1 MIACNLVGRSPSIIK
16 NNILWELSRTLQ
28 TGIKQTDISS
38 SLSLQNE
45 ESNDLKSLSSLPG
58 PQERHLKKKIKNRFD
73 IKRQFVDWVTTKVKG
88 GNGGSGCTHRRKVGP
103 NSGPD
108 GGDGGRGGSVVVV
121 ASENCSQLKHV
132 LPHYYAKNGEKG
144 AVNNRTGRSAL
155 NMFIQVPCGTTV
167 TDVET
172 SEVLADLIYEGDREL
187 VARGGSGGIG
197 NAIFKVQIDKDSEPI
212 EATSGEKGEER
223 TIALEMKTIADVGLV
238 GFPNAGKST
247 LLRAL
252 SNATPKVAA
261 YPFTTLRPHIGR
273 IEYKDQSQI
282 AVADI
287 PGLIEGAHE
296 NKGLGH
302 SFLRHV
308 ERCSSL
314 VFVVDLSEE
323 MPDQAIEI
331 LSRELDLYKSG
342 LSKLPSLV
350 VANKIDIVRNTELH
364 LKNLTDAVSL
374 PIIGISGKHR
384 INIEELKILLRN
396 MCEK

>member
-1 MIACNLVGRSPSIIK
+1 MNIVALKAYREILTKIKITDIFEFTRNSRHRNTTCKTVFLCPRLKTLPPPLPLTGTLCFLFMEMYLHLFSKTCTVHPHQNEAKVGESGTEQRAGPGNRTQILSMNGLLTRWTSERGRMIACNLVGRSPSIIK

-73 IKRQFVDWVTTKVKG
+73 IKRQFVDWVTTKVRG
-88 GNGGSGCTHRRKVGP
+88 GNSGSECTHRRKVGP

-144 AVNNRTGRSAL
+144 AANNRTGRNAL
-155 NMFIQVPCGTTV
+155 NMFIQVSCGTTV

-187 VARGGSGGIG
+187 VTRGDSEGIG
-197 NAIFKVQIDKDSEPI
+197 NAIFKVQIDKDSEPN

-247 LLRAL
+247 LLTSWL
-252 SNATPKVAA
+252 MI
-261 YPFTTLRPHIGR
+261 PHCR
-273 IEYKDQSQI
+273 
-282 AVADI
+282 
-287 PGLIEGAHE
+287 GLV
-296 NKGLGH
+296 
-302 SFLRHV
+302 ST
-308 ERCSSL
+308 
-314 VFVVDLSEE
+314 
-323 MPDQAIEI
+323 
-331 LSRELDLYKSG
+331 
-342 LSKLPSLV
+342 V
-350 VANKIDIVRNTELH
+350 VAHDTPPSCLGIH
-364 LKNLTDAVSL
+364 LRGS
-374 PIIGISGKHR
+374 
-384 INIEELKILLRN
+384 
-396 MCEK
+396 